1 MVSVF
6 TIFFLSNDINNK
18 TDISRSM
25 QENVK
30 HIMESITEDVR
41 INEIKIDST
50 WVQCGNAFLW
60 NTKTLSWNKLCAGSE
75 YYLATNNGT
84 SYIRELNLVKCSD
97 KKNSCIL
104 MKNGQPFSNS
114 WVEFENLEFTLFDG
128 NPQKVMVKMT
138 LRPSSKKWVKPELI
152 QENTLHIQTTLSKR
166 IY

>member
-41 INEIKIDST
+41 VSSGISVDSV
-50 WVQCGNAFLW
+50 WLW
-60 NTKTLSWNKLCAGSE
+60 NGCSWSNPTGNKLCAGSN
-75 YYLATNNGT
+75 YYLATYTGN
-84 SYIRELNLVKCSD
+84 SYMEQTDINICKD
-97 KKNSCIL
+97 KKNACIL
-104 MKNGQPFSNS
+104 MKNWQPLSNS

-138 LRPSSKKWVKPELI
+138 LRPSSKKWVKPALI

-166 IY
+166 TYKIN